1 MKLQYLLFFLS
12 SSLFFAQT
20 QFQTPFEKGN
30 GNQTVTYEEMNVY
43 YQNLAKNFSTIQ
55 YLKKGEDDNGKPIYV
70 VVYNPFPEKE
80 LDQLRKDKAIL
91 FVNNGIHPGE
101 PDGIDATMM
110 LMRDLATK
118 KIKTPQNFII
128 AAISAYN
135 VSGMLNRGSFSRA
148 NQNGPEQYG
157 FRGNARNYDL
167 NRDFIKA
174 DSKNARSFQQIYQW
188 LKPDVFIDNHVS
200 NGADYQYTFTYIST
214 FKERLGNVL
223 GNYFYDNYQ
232 AKNLQELQKLGY
244 ESTPYVN
251 IHGDVPEV
259 GFASFEDSPRYS
271 TGYTTLFNS
280 LGTVPETHMLKPYD
294 KRVDATYKY
303 MLVNLQNLDKDYKK
317 IKELRVENLKQYQ
330 AGKQYGIRWK
340 IDSTKYSTMDFKG
353 YEGKYK
359 PSEVSGKPRLF
370 YDRNKP
376 FTKKIKLFTTAVP
389 TGYVTIPTHYVIP
402 QSQYKIIEEFKRNQI
417 QMKPLQKDSTIAVES
432 YKINDFK
439 TVKNP
444 YEGHYLH
451 FETTVDTSNKHIT
464 FSAGDYVVPTNQEG
478 VKYIIETL
486 EPEALDSFFNWNFF
500 DGILAQKEYYSAY
513 IFEDTA
519 AELLKKDKGLKERLE
534 AKKASDKKFADDGE
548 AQLDWVYKN
557 SPYFEEKTFR
567 QYPVY
572 RINNK

>member
-1 MKLQYLLFFLS
+1 MKLKYFLLFLS
-12 SSLFFAQT
+12 SSLFFSQ
-20 QFQTPFEKGN
+20 QSFQTPFEKGD
-30 GNQTVTYEEMNVY
+30 GNQTVTYAEMNSY
-43 YQNLAKNFSTIQ
+43 YQDLAKNFNTIQ

-70 VVYNPFPEKE
+70 VIYNPFPEK
-80 LDQLRKDKAIL
+80 DPTKLRENKAIL
-91 FVNNGIHPGE
+91 LVNNGIHPGE

-110 LMRDLATK
+110 LIRDLATK
-118 KIKTPQNFII
+118 KIKTPENFII
-128 AAISAYN
+128 AAIAAYN
-135 VSGMLNRGSFSRA
+135 VSGMLNRGSYSRA

-174 DSKNARSFQQIYQW
+174 DSKNARSFQEIYQW

-214 FKERLGNVL
+214 FKERLGKTL
-223 GNYFYDNYQ
+223 GEYFYNDYQ
-232 AKNLQELQKLGY
+232 AKNLDDLKKLGY

-251 IHGDVPEV
+251 IHGDIPDI
-259 GFASFEDSPRYS
+259 GFAAFEDSPRYS
-271 TGYTTLFNS
+271 TGYTSLFNS

-303 MLVNLQNLDKDYKK
+303 MLVNLQNLDKNYKR
-317 IKELRVENLKQYQ
+317 IKELRRENLKQYQ
-330 AGKQYGIRWK
+330 SGKAYGIRWK
-340 IDSTKYSTMDFKG
+340 IDSTKFSTMNFKG

-359 PSEVSGKPRLF
+359 PSEISGKPRLY
-370 YDRNKP
+370 YDRSKP
-376 FTKKIKLFTTAVP
+376 FTKNIRLFTTAVP
-389 TGYVTIPTHYVIP
+389 TGYITIPKYYVIP
-402 QSQYKIIEEFKRNQI
+402 QSQYRVIEEFKRNGI
-417 QMKPLQKDSTIAVES
+417 LMKPLQKDSTIAVES
-432 YKINDFK
+432 YKIKDFK

-451 FETTVDTSNKHIT
+451 YETTVDKSNGKNL
-464 FSAGDYVVPTNQEG
+464 FLAGDYIVPTQQEG

-500 DGILAQKEYYSAY
+500 DGILAQKEYFSAY

-519 AELLKKDKGLKERLE
+519 AELLKKDAALKAAFD
-534 AKKASDKKFADDGE
+534 AKKSSDKTFAEDGA
-548 AQLDWVYKN
+548 AQLDWVYKH

-572 RINNK
+572 RIP

>member
-1 MKLQYLLFFLS
+1 MKLTYLLFFLS
-12 SSLFFAQT
+12 STLIFAQNK
-20 QFQTPFEKGN
+20 FQSPFEKGN
-30 GNQTVTYEEMNVY
+30 GNQTVTYDEMNAY
-43 YQNLAKNFSTIQ
+43 YKNLAEHFNTVQ

-70 VVYNPFPEKE
+70 VIYNPFPEKD
-80 LDQLRKDKAIL
+80 LGSLRQDKAVL
-91 FVNNGIHPGE
+91 FINNGIHPGE

-110 LMRDLATK
+110 LIRDLATK
-118 KIKTPQNFII
+118 KIKTPQNFIV

-157 FRGNARNYDL
+157 FRGNAGNYDL

-174 DSKNARSFQQIYQW
+174 DTKNARSFQEIYQW

-223 GNYFYDNYQ
+223 GNYFYNDFQ
-232 AKNLQELQKLGY
+232 AKNLADLKKSAY

-251 IHGDVPEV
+251 IHGDVPDI
-259 GFASFEDSPRYS
+259 GFAAFEDSPRYS
-271 TGYTTLFNS
+271 TGYASLFNA
-280 LGTVPETHMLKPYD
+280 LATMPETHMLKPYD
-294 KRVDATYKY
+294 KRVDATYQY
-303 MLVNLQNLDKDYKK
+303 MLVNLQNLDKNYKT
-317 IKELRVENLKQYQ
+317 IKQLRAENVKQYQ
-330 AGKQYGIRWK
+330 SGKQYGIRWK
-340 IDSTKYSTMDFKG
+340 IDSTKFTTMDFKG

-359 PSEVSGKPRLF
+359 PSEISGKPRLY

-389 TGYVTIPTHYVIP
+389 AGYITIPKYYVIA
-402 QSQYKIIEEFKRNQI
+402 QSQYRVIEEFKRNGI
-417 QMKPLQKDSTIAVES
+417 RMKPMQKDSTITVEA
-432 YKINDFK
+432 YTINDFK

-444 YEGHYLH
+444 YEGHYVH
-451 FETTVDTSNKHIT
+451 YETTVETSSKSMT
-464 FSAGDYVVPTNQEG
+464 FSAGDYLVPTQQEG

-486 EPEALDSFFNWNFF
+486 EPAALDSFFNWNFF

-519 AELLKKDKGLKERLE
+519 AELLKNDKDLKQRFE
-534 AKKASDKKFADDGE
+534 AKKSSDQQFAADGT
-548 AQLDWVYKN
+548 AQLDWIYRN
-557 SPYFEEKTFR
+557 SPYFEQKTFR

-572 RINNK
+572 RIL